1 MRVEVRPIN
10 QRGRPLGKAERLSA
24 PPSRGTLKVAE
35 NRLHSF
41 GRVVMCAK
49 LVSATDGL
57 ETELLPELLDAELIW
72 LDGAVMRLR
81 GTEQVEGALFGQTWD
96 IKVL

>member
-10 QRGRPLGKAERLSA
+10 QNGRPLGKAERQSS
-24 PPSRGTLKVAE
+24 PPSRGRLKVAE

-72 LDGAVMRLR
+72 LDGETIRLR
-81 GTEQVEGALFGQTWD
+81 GVEQVGGALFGQTWD

>member
-10 QRGRPLGKAERLSA
+10 QSGRPQGKAALQSS
-24 PPSRGTLKVAE
+24 PPSRGKLKVAE

-41 GRVVMCAK
+41 GRIVLCAK
-49 LVSATDGL
+49 LVSSTDGL
-57 ETELLPELLDAELIW
+57 ETELLPELLDAQLIW
-72 LDGAVMRLR
+72 LDDKTIRLR
-81 GTEQVEGALFGQTWD
+81 GVEQIGGCLFGQTWD